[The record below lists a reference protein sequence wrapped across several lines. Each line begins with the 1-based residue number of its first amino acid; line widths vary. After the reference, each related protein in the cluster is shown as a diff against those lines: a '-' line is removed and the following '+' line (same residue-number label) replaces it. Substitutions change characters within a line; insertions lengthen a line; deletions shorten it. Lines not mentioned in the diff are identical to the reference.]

1 MQYHSAVC
9 EIKGEVGRRGSFL
22 IGRILFGRTQLR
34 YHRYEQANNLVA
46 SGSGR
51 DEDADGLLLPPPRE
65 WRSGYDSFLV
75 AESVG
80 AGILTLSARSVGDSD
95 SSCTFSSAVGLGWV
109 LHHPRSI
116 RRSHERNALSG
127 AAIYETE
134 HVLGDCAKDVW
145 TGNGGVRG
153 YRASG

>member
-1 MQYHSAVC
+1 MKRGTVQYHSAVC

-80 AGILTLSARSVGDSD
+80 AGILTLSLAVSKIGWGFGLLMYVF
-95 SSCTFSSAVGLGWV
+95 FSSGPWV
-109 LHHPRSI
+109 
-116 RRSHERNALSG
+116 G
-127 AAIYETE
+127 AA
-134 HVLGDCAKDVW
+134 
-145 TGNGGVRG
+145 
-153 YRASG
+153 SSP